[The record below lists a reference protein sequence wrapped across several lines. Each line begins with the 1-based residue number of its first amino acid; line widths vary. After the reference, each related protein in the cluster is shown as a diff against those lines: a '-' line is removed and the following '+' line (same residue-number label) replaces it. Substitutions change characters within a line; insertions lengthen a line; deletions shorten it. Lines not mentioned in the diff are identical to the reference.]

1 MLINDIPEGQWN
13 SRKFQ
18 PVVVGQRLSHVLRL
32 NHLPCLPHHHKH
44 VSQPGPWLLPNT
56 THSQYSFLGITSQ
69 NCSPRGGKTTI
80 SLSGNHS
87 SVKFNFNPFI
97 SLKNPFKLSIHE
109 MWSIISNIS
118 NNSRIKRMLPFKSST
133 LYKVEPRRDFVVR
146 PKQVKH
152 SRGSHVQKMNQFYD
166 IEQNVPLV

>member
-1 MLINDIPEGQWN
+1 MISQKDNGIVGSFNLWWWGNVSVMCCVSITFPVYLIITNM
-13 SRKFQ
+13 S
-18 PVVVGQRLSHVLRL
+18 
-32 NHLPCLPHHHKH
+32 
-44 VSQPGPWLLPNT
+44 VSQDLGFYVPNT
-56 THSQYSFLGITSQ
+56 THSQYSFLGITFQ

>member
-1 MLINDIPEGQWN
+1 M
-13 SRKFQ
+13 
-18 PVVVGQRLSHVLRL
+18 
-32 NHLPCLPHHHKH
+32 
-44 VSQPGPWLLPNT
+44 
-56 THSQYSFLGITSQ
+56 
-69 NCSPRGGKTTI
+69 
-80 SLSGNHS
+80 
-87 SVKFNFNPFI
+87 KFNFNPFI

-152 SRGSHVQKMNQFYD
+152 SRGSVVQKSLQFYD
-166 IEQNVPLV
+166 IEQNVALE